1 MEKTMIVLLVDDSS
15 LYRTIVGK
23 GLTGIGVSL
32 ESADSGRE
40 ALQLARSQRYD
51 LVAIAMQ
58 LRDMDGIAL
67 TQQLREL
74 PAFHHVPII
83 ILTGSVSREVSLRAE
98 SKGVTEIFRKQD
110 VGELV
115 QFMRRF
121 LVRFR
126 ELAGRV
132 LYVEDNQAQLQAMQA
147 TLREWGLL
155 IDAFPNADLAWQPFM
170 EHDYDLVITDIVLDG
185 RMSGSR
191 FVNRIRR
198 QEGAKG
204 DVPVLAVTAFD
215 NAARRIELFHLGV
228 SDYVTKPVL
237 PEELYS
243 RIQSLISTKQIADRD
258 RQLRRAVEHAEQA
271 SRAKSAFLANMSH
284 EIRTPMNGVMGMIDM
299 ARRRMDD
306 AKGCDLLDKAK
317 LSAERLLGLLN
328 DILDFSKIEAERM
341 VLEDVPMQLADSIGN
356 VVGTLDYKAGEKGLQ
371 LIVDMPGDLAR
382 APLRGDPLRL
392 GQILLNLVGN
402 AIKFTKHGSV
412 TLRAR
417 SVAESPDRMQ
427 VRFEVSDTGIGIDA
441 DAQGRLFQSFEQ
453 ADNSMAREFGG
464 TGLGLAISKRLVHLM
479 GGSIG
484 VESTIGQGSTFW
496 FIVPLKKRE
505 PGVVKPEPIANGCT
519 AEQSLLLEYPGTR
532 ILLAEDEPITQEIS
546 RGLLEDVGLL
556 VDVAEDGRQALALA
570 RQNGYALILMDMQM
584 PGMSGL
590 EAAKAIRADSLN
602 RVTPILAMT
611 ANAFDEDRDAC
622 FAAGM
627 NEHIS
632 KPVVPQRLYE
642 TLLVWLRRTMQR
654 RQTGGV
660 SLE

>member
-1 MEKTMIVLLVDDSS
+1 MIVLLVDDTS

-23 GLTGIGVSL
+23 GLAGIGVSL
-32 ESADSGRE
+32 EFADTGKE
-40 ALQLARSQRYD
+40 AIERAKLQHYD

-83 ILTGSVSREVSLRAE
+83 ILTGSVSREISLRAE

-356 VVGTLDYKAGEKGLQ
+356 VVGTLDHKAGEKGLR
-371 LIVDMPGDLAR
+371 LIVDISGDLAR
-382 APLRGDPLRL
+382 ALLRGDPLRL

-402 AIKFTKHGSV
+402 AIKFTRQGTV

-417 SVAESPDRMQ
+417 SVAESSERMQ

-441 DAQGRLFQSFEQ
+441 EAQGRLFESFEQ

-464 TGLGLAISKRLVHLM
+464 TGLGLAICKRLVHLM

-484 VESTIGQGSTFW
+484 VESTVGQGSTFW
-496 FIVPLKKRE
+496 FVVPLKKRE
-505 PGVVKPEPIANGCT
+505 PGVVKPVPIATGLT
-519 AEQSLLLEYPGTR
+519 AEQSLLREYPGTR

-584 PGMSGL
+584 PSMSGL
-590 EAAKAIRADSLN
+590 EATQAIRADSLN
-602 RVTPILAMT
+602 RATPILAMT

-622 FAAGM
+622 LAAGM

-642 TLLVWLRRTMQR
+642 TLLVWLQR
-654 RQTGGV
+654 SRSTDATP
-660 SLE
+660 

>member
-1 MEKTMIVLLVDDSS
+1 MIVLLVDDSS

-215 NAARRIELFHLGV
+215 
-228 SDYVTKPVL
+228 K
-237 PEELYS
+237 
-243 RIQSLISTKQIADRD
+243 
-258 RQLRRAVEHAEQA
+258 
-271 SRAKSAFLANMSH
+271 
-284 EIRTPMNGVMGMIDM
+284 
-299 ARRRMDD
+299 
-306 AKGCDLLDKAK
+306 
-317 LSAERLLGLLN
+317 
-328 DILDFSKIEAERM
+328 
-341 VLEDVPMQLADSIGN
+341 
-356 VVGTLDYKAGEKGLQ
+356 
-371 LIVDMPGDLAR
+371 
-382 APLRGDPLRL
+382 
-392 GQILLNLVGN
+392 
-402 AIKFTKHGSV
+402 
-412 TLRAR
+412 
-417 SVAESPDRMQ
+417 
-427 VRFEVSDTGIGIDA
+427 
-441 DAQGRLFQSFEQ
+441 
-453 ADNSMAREFGG
+453 
-464 TGLGLAISKRLVHLM
+464 
-479 GGSIG
+479 
-484 VESTIGQGSTFW
+484 
-496 FIVPLKKRE
+496 
-505 PGVVKPEPIANGCT
+505 
-519 AEQSLLLEYPGTR
+519 
-532 ILLAEDEPITQEIS
+532 
-546 RGLLEDVGLL
+546 
-556 VDVAEDGRQALALA
+556 
-570 RQNGYALILMDMQM
+570 
-584 PGMSGL
+584 
-590 EAAKAIRADSLN
+590 
-602 RVTPILAMT
+602 
-611 ANAFDEDRDAC
+611 
-622 FAAGM
+622 
-627 NEHIS
+627 
-632 KPVVPQRLYE
+632 
-642 TLLVWLRRTMQR
+642 
-654 RQTGGV
+654 
-660 SLE
+660 